1 MVTDERDKE
10 SITYII
16 IIYWIVMYA
25 FADWMVFG
33 RHSVADRYS
42 NNLNICI
49 LCLLNVDDG
58 TFSCICEEGW

>member
-25 FADWMVFG
+25 FCRLDGIRQVLGG
-33 RHSVADRYS
+33 RQV
-42 NNLNICI
+42 
-49 LCLLNVDDG
+49 
-58 TFSCICEEGW
+58 

>member
-1 MVTDERDKE
+1 MP
-10 SITYII
+10 
-16 IIYWIVMYA
+16 

-33 RHSVADRYS
+33 RYSVADRYS

-58 TFSCICEEGW
+58 TFSCICEEGGGFGFLFFR